1 MAVESG
7 VNGRTPDCHEPVPR
21 ELTTRRDTPYTLAP
35 RTGKPYL
42 RRPSPKCL
50 SDCEMRG
57 APEEFILV
65 FTSLGSTEAARAFVR
80 QLVDERLVACGTILP
95 RAESVYRWEGKVT
108 TSEEAVV
115 LLKTT
120 RDRWDALS
128 MRVRDLHPYQVP
140 ELLAVPVDAGLEP
153 YLAWVSAE
161 TMAEGSR

>member
-1 MAVESG
+1 
-7 VNGRTPDCHEPVPR
+7 
-21 ELTTRRDTPYTLAP
+21 
-35 RTGKPYL
+35 
-42 RRPSPKCL
+42 
-50 SDCEMRG
+50 MRG

-65 FTSLGSTEAARAFVR
+65 FTSLGSMEAARAFVR
-80 QLVDERLVACGTILP
+80 QLIDERLVACGTILP